1 MKTALVTGG
10 SRGIGEAIVRLLSKS
25 GYLVA
30 FTYKNSEER
39 ACRVASECGALAI
52 RADNESE
59 EEIRFAVERTI
70 SELGRI
76 DCLVNNAGVS
86 VFGLL
91 GDTDA
96 EEWSRVFKTN
106 VEGAQQYCKYAVRDM
121 LRRHSGRIINIS
133 SVWGIVG
140 SSNEVCYS
148 ATKAALIGMTK
159 ALAKEL
165 APSGI
170 TVNAVAPGVIKTEMN
185 KALSDEDM
193 AALVDEIPL
202 GRLGAPEDVA
212 ATVLFLAGD
221 SGSYITGEVI
231 NVSGG
236 FVIN

>member
-25 GYLVA
+25 GYCVA

-39 ACRVASECGALAI
+39 ALLVARESGALAI
-52 RADNESE
+52 RADNTDEN
-59 EEIRFAVERTI
+59 EIKNAVDTAVR
-70 SELGRI
+70 ELGRI

-86 VFGLL
+86 VFGLV
-91 GDTDA
+91 TETET
-96 EEWSRVFKTN
+96 EEWERVFKTN
-106 VEGAQQYCKYAVRDM
+106 VDGAYKYVKYTVPDM
-121 LRRHSGRIINIS
+121 LKRHSGRIINIS
-133 SVWGIVG
+133 SVWGLVG

-148 ATKAALIGMTK
+148 SAKAALVGMTK

-170 TVNAVAPGVIKTEMN
+170 TVNGVAPGVIETEMN
-185 KALSDEDM
+185 GALSVEEM
-193 AALVDEIPL
+193 AELVGEIPL
-202 GRLGAPEDVA
+202 GRIGRPEEVA
-212 ATVLFLAGD
+212 QAVVFLAGEG
-221 SGSYITGEVI
+221 GSYITGEVI